1 MSQKTE
7 DRNPTADPVNKKEA
21 SDSRLGVSRRRMLA
35 TGAATWA
42 TVLAGCSGGDGEDT
56 STPEDTPT
64 ATPEDTATPD
74 EETPEPEPEPQPENF
89 VVTAETLAG
98 GGAPSAASFISG
110 CAATNV
116 FVPGMTVVFHV
127 GIYDPA
133 TGDKLTDEDLDS
145 VTIDM
150 NGQTIDLSWSSD
162 YGWAQREEG
171 NEWIGTYDISEDIL
185 SDQESANMTYTVNVS
200 GADGNFETV
209 GVLSDNVEVVP
220 YEDPRNYVVTT
231 NTFWNGH
238 PSPEESNGFVGSCAP
253 ERQFTQDLDVTFVI
267 GIYDSTNGY
276 LVGTDGTY
284 TPNGDKQADSPAISE
299 ATVVSPNGEFD
310 DVSLTWN
317 DFADDD
323 NSTARWNGVLET
335 ETLSP
340 GTYNYEVEVT
350 EAEESERGRV
360 NATIASNY
368 FTIIEVSGN

>member
-1 MSQKTE
+1 
-7 DRNPTADPVNKKEA
+7 
-21 SDSRLGVSRRRMLA
+21 MLA

-42 TVLAGCSGGDGEDT
+42 TVLAGCSSGGEGDDT
-56 STPEDTPT
+56 PQETTTGPAPDPTETPED
-64 ATPEDTATPD
+64 D
-74 EETPEPEPEPQPENF
+74 EPQPQPENF
-89 VVTAETLAG
+89 VVTAETLSG

-116 FVPGMTVVFHV
+116 FIPGMTVVFHV

-133 TGDKLTDEDLDS
+133 TGDKLTDEDLDG
-145 VTIDM
+145 VTVEM
-150 NGQTIDLSWSSD
+150 GGETVDLSWSSD
-162 YGWAQREEG
+162 YEWAQREEG
-171 NEWIGTYDISEDIL
+171 NEWIGSWDIPEDIL
-185 SDQESANMTYTVNVS
+185 SDQDSANMEYTVSVS
-200 GADGNFETV
+200 GADGEFTTV
-209 GVLSDNVEVVP
+209 GVLTDNVEVVP

-253 ERQFTQDLDVTFVI
+253 ERQFTQELDVTFVI
-267 GIYDSTNGY
+267 GVYDSTNGY

-284 TPNGDKQADSPAISE
+284 TPDGTKQADSPAISE
-299 ATVVSPNGEFD
+299 ATIVSPDGEFE

-317 DFADDD
+317 DFADDE

-335 ETLSP
+335 ENLSP
-340 GTYNYEVEVT
+340 GTYNYEVQVT

-368 FTIIEVSGN
+368 FTIIEVSN